1 MQSKEYTLEAEIFDS
16 ANIKWEFIPGLRNA
30 AADPMSRTIFTARF
44 MESGDA
50 DETTRLKT

>member
-16 ANIKWEFIPGLRNA
+16 ANIKWEGLRNA